1 MELFD
6 LYDSDRKNTGKTLE
20 RGSPVP
26 KGFYRMVVHICIF
39 NSEGKILIQQRQP
52 FKHSWSGMWD
62 LTVGG
67 SAIAGDTSI
76 AAAVR
81 ETGEEIGVVLDEQEL
96 KRVLT
101 VQTDHVLDDI
111 YTVQKELDI
120 EQLKLQ
126 PEEVAQVKWADMEE
140 IIGMIDSGVFIPYH
154 KALIELLFFLRDH
167 DGARTAED
175 KTEV

>member
-39 NSEGKILIQQRQP
+39 NIEGKILIQQRQP
-52 FKHSWSGMWD
+52 FKHGWSGMWD

-67 SAIAGDTSI
+67 SAVAGDTSI

>member
-67 SAIAGDTSI
+67 SAVAGDTSI

-140 IIGMIDSGVFIPYH
+140 IFGMIDSGVFIPYH
-154 KALIELLFFLRDH
+154 RSLIELLFFLRDH

-175 KTEV
+175 KTER